1 MGKIPVA
8 WWLSPAWELTLNIGV
23 ISAPYSSWACLL
35 LCAIMK
41 FCWLTFKLLQQSHP
55 ETLPPSVCLQ
65 TVVHS
70 HLLHQGQRKIGSGE
84 RQVSAFSFAAKPA
97 PRLSA
102 VPVAQAEWMLAA
114 GLDWVSKKTWE
125 GRRFWWIWSTW
136 WCKASLNNFEN
147 INWWKIETGSKKCTQ
162 FLSSLLCLQYHLVEI
177 DVACHGLNRQGAY
190 NPKCSY
196 GTQKD
201 RIFWKNS

>member
-1 MGKIPVA
+1 M
-8 WWLSPAWELTLNIGV
+8 
-23 ISAPYSSWACLL
+23 
-35 LCAIMK
+35 
-41 FCWLTFKLLQQSHP
+41 
-55 ETLPPSVCLQ
+55 TLPSLRADTEYWGYLSSILQLSLFTPLCNYEVLLAHFQAVATVTSWDSSSICLSSDCS
-65 TVVHS
+65 TFPFIAPGTEKNWVRRKT
-70 HLLHQGQRKIGSGE
+70 GQCFFLCSKASAK
-84 RQVSAFSFAAKPA
+84 AFSCACGTGRVDAGC
-97 PRLSA
+97 RSGLS
-102 VPVAQAEWMLAA
+102 QQ
-114 GLDWVSKKTWE
+114 KTWE

-177 DVACHGLNRQGAY
+177 DVACHGLNRQGAC